1 MLPFNGGAWAAA
13 TADAYNAVKHANKPL
28 PDPVDLANR
37 WRESVLAFR
46 IWLALELGVEPDVL
60 NARVE
65 RDRQIHP
72 YVAG

>member
-1 MLPFNGGAWAAA
+1 MLPFNGAAWAAA
-13 TADAYNAVKHANKPL
+13 TADAYNAVKHANRTL

-37 WRESVLAFR
+37 WRESVLVFR
-46 IWLALELGVEPDVL
+46 IWLALELGVEPDAL
-60 NARVE
+60 KARVE